1 MEFIEKVEKLR
12 EKANVSYEEAKAVL
26 TETDGDLLEAM
37 ILLEKQGR
45 VAPPAGAPHAQ
56 EESEAPNA
64 RKAQPDGHMGWQGFV
79 AWVRSLIRRGNRNTL
94 LIRRQGET
102 IGSMPVTVF
111 VAALF
116 FAFWVTLPLLIVG
129 LFCGCSYSFKGPDLE
144 KENFN
149 KAWDKAS
156 EVAESIKADIQREM
170 ENGEHRK

>member
-12 EKANVSYEEAKAVL
+12 EKANVSYAEAKAVL

-45 VAPPAGAPHAQ
+45 VSPPAGAAQ
-56 EESEAPNA
+56 SHQETPSVEDP
-64 RKAQPDGHMGWQGFV
+64 KQPEGHMGWQGFV
-79 AWVRSLIRRGNRNTL
+79 AWMKSLIRRGNRNTL
-94 LIRRQGET
+94 QIRRQGEV

-129 LFCGCSYSFKGPDLE
+129 LFCGCSYGFKGPDLE
-144 KENFN
+144 KETIN

-170 ENGEHRK
+170 ENTENKK